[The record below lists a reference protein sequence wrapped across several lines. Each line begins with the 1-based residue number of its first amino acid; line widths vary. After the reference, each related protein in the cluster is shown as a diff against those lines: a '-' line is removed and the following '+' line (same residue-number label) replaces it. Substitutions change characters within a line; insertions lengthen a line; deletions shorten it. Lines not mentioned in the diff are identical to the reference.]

1 MSQIEAFIA
10 GMPKAE
16 LHLHLEGTI
25 GRAHRVALARRNAVA
40 LPDAGEDDAA
50 VTGDYA
56 DLEDF
61 LRVYYDGLRVL
72 VTERDF
78 HEVTRALF
86 ERCRDNR
93 IVHVETSFDPQPH
106 LARGV
111 PIEAVM
117 GGILAARAEARAAFG
132 LSSAL
137 IMCINR
143 DRPLEEAMPLFDLVR
158 PWREHIAGLGLDSA
172 ERGNPPVKFS
182 ELYARA
188 RAEGYRLTAHCDVD
202 QENSVQHIRQC
213 IEVLGVERI
222 DHGVNALEDPE
233 LVETIRARGI
243 CLTVCPTW
251 RPGDPGPRRARR
263 LRRLFDLG
271 VRVTV
276 NTDDPAL
283 FASGYLTRTLTAVQA
298 ASGYSKTEMVA
309 LMRNAFL
316 GAWVSED
323 ERAAMLERLSAYAA
337 QAGSERTGSAQA
349 GSV

>member
-1 MSQIEAFIA
+1 MSDIEAFIA
-10 GMPKAE
+10 DMPKAE

-25 GRAHRVALARRNAVA
+25 AREQRQILARRNGVT
-40 LPDAGEDDAA
+40 LPDAGENDSSA
-50 VTGDYA
+50 TGDYA

-78 HEVTRALF
+78 HEVTRTLF
-86 ERCRDNR
+86 ARCRDNR
-93 IVHVETSFDPQPH
+93 IIHVEISFDPQPH

-117 GGILAARAEARAAFG
+117 RGILAARAEARAELG
-132 LSSAL
+132 ISSAL
-137 IMCINR
+137 IVCVNR

-158 PWREHIAGLGLDSA
+158 PWREHITGLGLDSA
-172 ERGNPPVKFS
+172 ERGNPPVKFT
-182 ELYARA
+182 EVYERG

-222 DHGVNALEDPE
+222 DHGVNALEEPA
-233 LVETIRARGI
+233 LVETIRAAGI

-251 RPGDPGPRRARR
+251 RPGDPGPRRTRR

-298 ASGYSKTEMVA
+298 ASGYSKSEIVA

-323 ERAAMLERLSAYAA
+323 ERAGMLRALSAYAA
-337 QAGSERTGSAQA
+337 HNGSG
-349 GSV
+349 

>member
-1 MSQIEAFIA
+1 MSEPMSGPMSGMEAFIA

-25 GRAHRVALARRNAVA
+25 DRTRMLALARRNGIT
-40 LPDAGEDDAA
+40 LSDAGESAPGAA
-50 VTGDYA
+50 GNYT

-61 LRVYYDGLRVL
+61 LRVYYDGIRVL

-78 HEVTRALF
+78 HETTRALF
-86 ERCRDNR
+86 EHCRDNR
-93 IVHVETSFDPQPH
+93 IVHVEISFDPQPH

-117 GGILAARAEARAAFG
+117 GGILAARAEARATLG
-132 LSSAL
+132 IGSTL

-143 DRPLEEAMPLFDLVR
+143 DRPIEEAMPLFDLVR
-158 PWREHIAGLGLDSA
+158 PWREHITGLGLDSA
-172 ERGNPPVKFS
+172 ERGNPPVKFT
-182 ELYARA
+182 EVYARG

-202 QENSVQHIRQC
+202 QDDSVRHIRQC

-233 LVETIRARGI
+233 LVEAIKARRI

-251 RPGDPGPRRARR
+251 RPSDPGPRRTAR

-298 ASGYSKTEMVA
+298 ASGYSKSEMVS

-316 GAWVSED
+316 GAWVGDD
-323 ERAAMLERLSAYAA
+323 ERAGMLEQLSAYAA
-337 QAGSERTGSAQA
+337 QAGSG
-349 GSV
+349 

>member
-1 MSQIEAFIA
+1 MSDIDAFIA

-25 GRAHRVALARRNAVA
+25 GPEQRLALARRNGVT
-40 LPDAGEDDAA
+40 LPEAAEDDSSN
-50 VTGDYA
+50 TGDYA

-61 LRVYYDGLRVL
+61 LRVYYDGIRVL

-93 IVHVETSFDPQPH
+93 IIHVEISFDPQPH

-111 PIEAVM
+111 SIEAVM
-117 GGILAARAEARAAFG
+117 GGILAARDEARAELG
-132 LSSAL
+132 IGSTL

-143 DRPLEEAMPLFDLVR
+143 DRPLAESMPLFDLVR
-158 PWREHIAGLGLDSA
+158 PWREHITGLGLDSA
-172 ERGNPPVKFS
+172 ERGNPPVKFIDV
-182 ELYARA
+182 YDRA

-222 DHGVNALEDPE
+222 DHGVNALEDPD
-233 LVETIRARGI
+233 LVETIKGSEI

-251 RPGDPGPRRARR
+251 RPGDPGPRRTRR

-298 ASGYSKTEMVA
+298 AGDYSKNEMVA

-316 GAWVSED
+316 GAWVDED
-323 ERAAMLERLSAYAA
+323 ERARMLERLAAYAA
-337 QAGSERTGSAQA
+337 RDGPG
-349 GSV
+349 

>member
-1 MSQIEAFIA
+1 MSEMKGFIA

-25 GRAHRVALARRNAVA
+25 SRTHKTALARRNGVP
-40 LPDAGEDDAA
+40 LSEPGEHDTAA
-50 VTGDYA
+50 TGDYT

-61 LRVYYDGLRVL
+61 LRVYYEGVRVL

-78 HEVTRALF
+78 HDVTHALF
-86 ERCRDNR
+86 ERCRDNN
-93 IVHVETSFDPQPH
+93 IVHVEISFDPQPH

-111 PIEAVM
+111 SIEAVM
-117 GGILAARAEARAAFG
+117 NGILAARTEARTALG
-132 LSSAL
+132 ISSTL
-137 IMCINR
+137 IMCVSR
-143 DRPLEEAMPLFDLVR
+143 DRPIEEAMPLFDLVR
-158 PWREHIAGLGLDSA
+158 PWREHITGLGLDSA
-172 ERGNPPVKFS
+172 ERGNPPVKFT
-182 ELYARA
+182 ELYARG

-202 QENSVQHIRQC
+202 QESSVQHIRQC
-213 IEVLGVERI
+213 IDVLGVERI

-233 LVETIRARGI
+233 LIEAIKARRI

-251 RPGDPGPRRARR
+251 RPGDPGPRRTRR

-298 ASGYSKTEMVA
+298 VSGYSKTEMAQLV
-309 LMRNAFL
+309 RNAFL

-323 ERAAMLERLSAYAA
+323 ERVGMLDRLSAYVA
-337 QAGSERTGSAQA
+337 QTGPAS
-349 GSV
+349 

>member
-1 MSQIEAFIA
+1 MSDIEAFIA

-25 GRAHRVALARRNAVA
+25 GRDHRLALARRNGVTLA
-40 LPDAGEDDAA
+40 DAGESGSRA
-50 VTGDYA
+50 TGNYA

-61 LRVYYDGLRVL
+61 LRVYYDGIRVL

-78 HEVTRALF
+78 HEATRALF

-93 IVHVETSFDPQPH
+93 IVHVEISFDPQPH

-111 PIEAVM
+111 PVEAVM
-117 GGILAARAEARAAFG
+117 GGILAARSEGYAELG
-132 LSSAL
+132 ISSTL

-143 DRPLEEAMPLFDLVR
+143 DRPLGEAFPLFDLVR
-158 PWREHIAGLGLDSA
+158 PWREHITGVGLDSA
-172 ERGNPPVKFS
+172 ERGNPPIKFT
-182 ELYARA
+182 EVYDRA

-202 QENSVQHIRQC
+202 QENSVRHIRQC

-222 DHGVNALEDPE
+222 DHGVNAIEDPA
-233 LVETIRARGI
+233 LVETIRDREI

-251 RPGDPGPRRARR
+251 RPGDPGPRRTRR

-283 FASGYLTRTLTAVQA
+283 FDSGYLTRTLTAVQA
-298 ASGYSKTEMVA
+298 ASGYSKSEMVA
-309 LMRNAFL
+309 LMRNAFR
-316 GAWVSED
+316 GAWVGED
-323 ERAAMLERLSAYAA
+323 GRARMLDRLSAYAA
-337 QAGSERTGSAQA
+337 RAGSAENGS
-349 GSV
+349 G

>member
-1 MSQIEAFIA
+1 MSEPGSELEAFIA

-25 GRAHRVALARRNAVA
+25 DRTRMLALARRNAIV
-40 LPDAGEDDAA
+40 LSDTGESDAGTAGNY
-50 VTGDYA
+50 T

-61 LRVYYDGLRVL
+61 LRVYYDGIRVL

-78 HEVTRALF
+78 YEVTGALF
-86 ERCRDNR
+86 ERCRENR
-93 IVHVETSFDPQPH
+93 IVHVEISFDPQPH

-117 GGILAARAEARAAFG
+117 GGILAARDEARATLG
-132 LSSAL
+132 IGSVL

-143 DRPLEEAMPLFDLVR
+143 DRPVEEAMPLFDLVR
-158 PWREHIAGLGLDSA
+158 PWREHITGLGLDSA
-172 ERGNPPVKFS
+172 ERGNPPVKFT
-182 ELYARA
+182 EIYARG

-202 QENSVQHIRQC
+202 QEHSVRHIRQC
-213 IEVLGVERI
+213 VEVLGVERI
-222 DHGVNALEDPE
+222 DHGVNALEDPA
-233 LVETIRARGI
+233 LVEAIRARGI

-251 RPGDPGPRRARR
+251 RPRDPGPRRTGR

-283 FASGYLTRTLTAVQA
+283 FASGWLTRTLTAVQA
-298 ASGYSKTEMVA
+298 ASGYSKSEMVT
-309 LMRNAFL
+309 LVRNAFL

-323 ERAAMLERLSAYAA
+323 ERAGMLEKLSAYAA
-337 QAGSERTGSAQA
+337 RTGS
-349 GSV
+349 G

>member
-1 MSQIEAFIA
+1 MSDIDAFIA

-25 GRAHRVALARRNAVA
+25 GPEQRLALARRNGVTLTEAA
-40 LPDAGEDDAA
+40 EDDSSN
-50 VTGDYA
+50 TGDYA

-61 LRVYYDGLRVL
+61 LRVYYDGIRVL

-93 IVHVETSFDPQPH
+93 IIHVEISFDPQPH

-111 PIEAVM
+111 SIEAVM
-117 GGILAARAEARAAFG
+117 RGILAARAEARAELG
-132 LSSAL
+132 IGSTL

-143 DRPLEEAMPLFDLVR
+143 DRPLAEAMPLFDLVR
-158 PWREHIAGLGLDSA
+158 PWCEHITGLGLDSA
-172 ERGNPPVKFS
+172 ERGNPPVKFT
-182 ELYARA
+182 EVYGRA

-222 DHGVNALEDPE
+222 DHGVNALEDP
-233 LVETIRARGI
+233 ISS
-243 CLTVCPTW
+243 
-251 RPGDPGPRRARR
+251 RPSREAKFASRCVRRGDPAIPGRDAPAAC
-263 LRRLFDLG
+263 G
-271 VRVTV
+271 GCSTSGSGVTV

-298 ASGYSKTEMVA
+298 TGDYSKIEMVA

-316 GAWVSED
+316 GAWVDED
-323 ERAAMLERLSAYAA
+323 ERARMLERLAAYAA
-337 QAGSERTGSAQA
+337 RDGSG
-349 GSV
+349 

>member
-1 MSQIEAFIA
+1 MSDIEAFIA

-25 GRAHRVALARRNAVA
+25 GREQRLTLARRNGVT
-40 LPDAGEDDAA
+40 LTDAGENDSS

-61 LRVYYDGLRVL
+61 LRVYYDGIRVL
-72 VTERDF
+72 ITERDF

-86 ERCRDNR
+86 ERCRENR
-93 IVHVETSFDPQPH
+93 IIHVEISFDPQPH

-111 PIEAVM
+111 PIEAVL
-117 GGILAARAEARAAFG
+117 GGIVTARAEARAELG
-132 LSSAL
+132 ISSTL

-158 PWREHIAGLGLDSA
+158 PWREHITGLGLDSA
-172 ERGNPPVKFS
+172 ERGNPPVKFA
-182 ELYARA
+182 EVYERG

-202 QENSVQHIRQC
+202 QENSTRHIRQC

-222 DHGVNALEDPE
+222 DHGVNALEDPA
-233 LVETIRARGI
+233 LVEAIRAGGI

-251 RPGDPGPRRARR
+251 RPGDPGPRRTRR
-263 LRRLFDLG
+263 LRRLFGLG

-298 ASGYSKTEMVA
+298 ASGYSKSEMIA
-309 LMRNAFL
+309 LMRNAFR

-323 ERAAMLERLSAYAA
+323 KRAGMLGRLSAYAA
-337 QAGSERTGSAQA
+337 QAGSGHTGS
-349 GSV
+349 G